1 MTKLEE
7 LKAAYEAATPGEWKL
22 LPAGKIIRKENFSM
36 KTKLKDACMAALA
49 MLLIILFPNMED
61 L

>member
-1 MTKLEE
+1 MLAKTRAK
-7 LKAAYEAATPGEWKL
+7 
-22 LPAGKIIRKENFSM
+22 M
-36 KTKLKDACMAALA
+36 TKLKDACMAALA

>member
-1 MTKLEE
+1 MLAKTRAK
-7 LKAAYEAATPGEWKL
+7 
-22 LPAGKIIRKENFSM
+22 M
-36 KTKLKDACMAALA
+36 TKLKDACMALLA

>member
-1 MTKLEE
+1 MSAVGIPVLQG
-7 LKAAYEAATPGEWKL
+7 GEDV
-22 LPAGKIIRKENFSM
+22 N
-36 KTKLKDACMAALA
+36 KLKDACMAALA